1 MLNFSLLLLRS
12 LAIVLISSIDV
23 ITGDELET
31 LSERLRCSCG
41 RRRKPP
47 PALFVHIA
55 MSAVFNNPFFNI
67 VARPRTYGN
76 IAYVWLAF
84 PLGLLY
90 FVLLTT
96 GSALSIGLSLLWI
109 GLAVMVAMVLSIRGL
124 GNFERLLSRWL
135 LGEPVAMPAGAV
147 GEIKAWPR
155 LKSILK
161 DSATWKG
168 GLFLLIKFPVGITCW
183 IVSVA
188 SFAISFAFLLSP
200 LDDHSRIY
208 IADWTIHDP
217 TGGFLLSAFGALLL
231 LVTLHVHNAM
241 GALWRLMARHL
252 LAAHSQNR
260 DARSS
265 T

>member
-1 MLNFSLLLLRS
+1 
-12 LAIVLISSIDV
+12 
-23 ITGDELET
+23 
-31 LSERLRCSCG
+31 
-41 RRRKPP
+41 
-47 PALFVHIA
+47 
-55 MSAVFNNPFFNI
+55 MSAVLNNPFFNI
-67 VARPRTYGN
+67 VVRRSTYGN

-90 FVLLTT
+90 FILLTT

-135 LGEPVAMPAGAV
+135 LGEPVAMPAGAA
-147 GEIKAWPR
+147 GEMKAWPR

-168 GLFLLIKFPVGITCW
+168 GLFLLVKFPVGLTCW

-200 LDDHSRIY
+200 LEYRSTLY
-208 IADWTIHDP
+208 LGDWTFHDP

-231 LVTLHVHNAM
+231 LLTLHVHNAM
-241 GALWRLMARHL
+241 GALWRFMTRQL
-252 LAAHSQNR
+252 L
-260 DARSS
+260 
-265 T
+265 